1 MLIENQDQKKIS
13 VVVDQSRED
22 AHDDDLILQSFKIIN
37 YSTETGTS
45 LTLGPITKILIIL

>member
-1 MLIENQDQKKIS
+1 MKIS

-22 AHDDDLILQSFKIIN
+22 AHDDDIIIQSFKIIN

-45 LTLGPITKILIIL
+45 LTLGPIKTKI